1 MIKKLFC
8 GILAATLC
16 IYTGCSANKSLSN
29 KEIDKNNT
37 SETQNTVNTSNTK
50 PSASIPAKEHPADI
64 PQGNNQTTTSTNTQT
79 PSATGTEINLNSELK
94 KELNNFFTAIA
105 KARVPAFEKDKLSSN
120 DLIMFGIRY
129 NFIYN
134 RQALEKY
141 EIDKSMAKLPEKHVD
156 TAVEKY
162 FGLKLKSHS
171 ISTEDFSYANGYYLL
186 PYNLK
191 IANTFAQVDKL
202 VDEGSDIYSTD
213 LTLYAP
219 TEGFS
224 GDPNGSPKEWKQLGK
239 MPKVFMKIKAKIK
252 KVNGGYILIE
262 YLRV

>member
-16 IYTGCSANKSLSN
+16 ICTGCTANKSLSN
-29 KEIDKNNT
+29 KNIDKNNA
-37 SETQNTVNTSNTK
+37 SETQNTVNSSDTQSSTSV
-50 PSASIPAKEHPADI
+50 PAKEHPADVT
-64 PQGNNQTTTSTNTQT
+64 QGNNQT
-79 PSATGTEINLNSELK
+79 PVAKGTEVNLSNEAK

-120 DLIMFGIRY
+120 DLIIFGIRY
-129 NFIYN
+129 NFKYN

-141 EIDKSMAKLPEKHVD
+141 EVDKSMAKLPEKYVD

-191 IANTFAQVDKL
+191 IANTFAQVNKL
-202 VDEGSDIYSTD
+202 VDEGNSIYSAD

-224 GDPNGSPKEWKQLGK
+224 GDPNGSPKEWKQLGE
-239 MPKVFMKIKAKIK
+239 MPKVFMKMKAKIK
-252 KVNGGYILIE
+252 KVNSGFILIE

>member
-16 IYTGCSANKSLSN
+16 ICTGCSANKSLSN
-29 KEIDKNNT
+29 KEIDKNNA
-37 SETQNTVNTSNTK
+37 SEAQNTVNTGNTQTSTSV
-50 PSASIPAKEHPADI
+50 PSKEHPKDTA
-64 PQGNNQTTTSTNTQT
+64 PTSNQTNNSTNTQA
-79 PSATGTEINLNSELK
+79 PAAKGTEVNLSSESK

-120 DLIMFGIRY
+120 DLIMFGIRC

-141 EIDKSMAKLPEKHVD
+141 EIDKSMAKLPEKYVD

-202 VDEGSDIYSTD
+202 VDEGNDIYSAD

-224 GDPNGSPKEWKQLGK
+224 GDPNGSPKEWKQLGE